1 MKTSEQIASVA
12 EALAKAHAEI
22 SSIERDG
29 KNPHFKSRYATLD
42 QILESVRP
50 VLAKNG
56 LIIVQGSDDT
66 SDDHKYIIVKSSVI
80 HSSGQWI
87 ETSVQVPVTK
97 NDAHGLGSALTYGRR
112 YSLGA
117 LLAISTQEADDDGNA
132 AVKSMRKPQ
141 GIVQATASVSNASDL
156 PTPKELALKLLEQI
170 RRIYSNQEMQMSDAR
185 DAFIAMY
192 GENASMTS
200 ETLLEAIATLSTMPD
215 AKVFNAFVL
224 GKVEGGVKG
233 FE

>member
-1 MKTSEQIASVA
+1 MKTSEGIEHVA
-12 EALAKAHAEI
+12 AALAKAHAEI

-42 QILESVRP
+42 MILESVRP

-56 LIIVQGSDDT
+56 LIIVQGSDDST
-66 SDDHKYIIVKSSVI
+66 EDHKYIIVKSAVI
-80 HSSGQWI
+80 HASGQWI

-97 NDAHGLGSALTYGRR
+97 SDAHGLGSALTYGRR

-117 LLAISTQEADDDGNA
+117 LLAISTQEGDDDGNA
-132 AVKSMRKPQ
+132 AVQSMRKPQ
-141 GIVQATASVSNASDL
+141 LRAVASVTPASNL
-156 PTPKELALKLLEQI
+156 PTPKELAPKLLSEVQ
-170 RRIYSNQEMQMSDAR
+170 RIYNNPDMVMSDAK

-192 GENASMTS
+192 GENAQMSS
-200 ETLLEAIATLSTMPD
+200 ETLMEAIATLATMPD
-215 AKVFNAFVL
+215 AKVFNAYVL

>member
-1 MKTSEQIASVA
+1 MKTSEGIEHVA

-42 QILESVRP
+42 MILESVRP

-56 LIIVQGSDDT
+56 LIIVQGSDDST
-66 SDDHKYIIVKSSVI
+66 EDHKYIIVKSAVI
-80 HSSGQWI
+80 HASGQWI

-97 NDAHGLGSALTYGRR
+97 SDAHGLGSALTYGRR

-117 LLAISTQEADDDGNA
+117 LLAISTQEGDDDGNA
-132 AVKSMRKPQ
+132 AVQSMRKPQ
-141 GIVQATASVSNASDL
+141 VHLQAKASVAPASNL
-156 PTPKELALKLLEQI
+156 PTPKELAPKLLSEVQ
-170 RRIYSNQEMQMSDAR
+170 RIYNNPDMVMSDAK

-192 GENASMTS
+192 GENAQMSS
-200 ETLLEAIATLSTMPD
+200 ETLMEAIATLATMPD
-215 AKVFNAFVL
+215 AKVFNAYVL

>member
-1 MKTSEQIASVA
+1 MKTSEGIEHVA

-42 QILESVRP
+42 LILESVRP

-56 LIIVQGSDDT
+56 LIIVQGSDDST
-66 SDDHKYIIVKSSVI
+66 EDHKYIIVKSAVI
-80 HSSGQWI
+80 HASGQWI

-117 LLAISTQEADDDGNA
+117 LLAISTQEGDDDGNA
-132 AVKSMRKPQ
+132 AVASMRKPQ
-141 GIVQATASVSNASDL
+141 LHAIASVTPASKL
-156 PTPKELALKLLEQI
+156 PTPKELAPKLLAEVQ
-170 RRIYSNQEMQMSDAR
+170 RIYNNPEMVMSDAK

-192 GENASMTS
+192 GENAQMSS
-200 ETLLEAIATLSTMPD
+200 EALTEAITTLATMPD
-215 AKVFNAFVL
+215 AKVFNAYVL